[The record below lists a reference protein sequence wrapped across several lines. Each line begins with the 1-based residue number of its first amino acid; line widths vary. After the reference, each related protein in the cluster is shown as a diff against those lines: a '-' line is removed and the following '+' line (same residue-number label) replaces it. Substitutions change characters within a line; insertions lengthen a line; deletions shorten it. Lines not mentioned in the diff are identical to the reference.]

1 MWPQVYD
8 PFGSMVLS
16 TLVAAIPIVVLLGAI
31 GLFHMKAH
39 YAAGLG
45 LVASLAVAIVGFGMP
60 VRHGEHVGGL
70 WRRLRDAAD
79 RLDHPERHLPLP
91 AYERERANSRSF
103 RTASPRSPA
112 TAGCN
117 FC

>member
-1 MWPQVYD
+1 MWPQVYN

-45 LVASLAVAIVGFGMP
+45 LLASLAVAIIGFGMP
-60 VRHGEHVGGL
+60 VSMAGMSAVYGAAYGMLPIGWIILNVIFLYQLTSEKGEFTIL
-70 WRRLRDAAD
+70 QDSIASITRDRRL
-79 RLDHPERHLPLP
+79 
-91 AYERERANSRSF
+91 
-103 RTASPRSPA
+103 
-112 TAGCN
+112 
-117 FC
+117 